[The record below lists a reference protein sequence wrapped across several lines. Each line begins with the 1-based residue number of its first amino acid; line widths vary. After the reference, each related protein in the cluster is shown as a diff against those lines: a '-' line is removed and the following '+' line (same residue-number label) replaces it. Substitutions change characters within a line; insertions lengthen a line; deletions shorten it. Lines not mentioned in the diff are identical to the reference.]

1 MKKKTFSW
9 NGMPHRSRKKTENE
23 KKGVAIRTQKYNRNI
38 ACSIYTYTCEKSSKF
53 ENSKIKV
60 DSYLWVGVYNSVG
73 VKCSN
78 RWCTCAT
85 SSIMTWALV
94 NTSML
99 WALADTVF
107 ITKKSVS
114 VCTGVRTVEQNLV
127 PLLGSMNFRE
137 TCLWFGL
144 FLVHLLHSLS
154 LCCWRLGRP
163 LVSTLPY
170 AW

>member
-1 MKKKTFSW
+1 MKW
-9 NGMPHRSRKKTENE
+9 HAALQHRSRKKMKMK

-38 ACSIYTYTCEKSSKF
+38 ACSIYTYTCEKLSTF
-53 ENSKIKV
+53 ENSIIKV
-60 DSYLWVGVYNSVG
+60 DSYLLVGVYNSVG
-73 VKCSN
+73 VECSN
-78 RWCTCAT
+78 RWHTCVT

-94 NTSML
+94 NTSMP
-99 WALADTVF
+99 WALADTVLLP
-107 ITKKSVS
+107 KKSVS

-137 TCLWFGL
+137 TCLWFVL
-144 FLVHLLHSLS
+144 FLHLLHSLS
-154 LCCWRLGRP
+154 VCWRLRLP